1 MQVLLFLS
9 DMMIPLVIFYI
20 VGFGL
25 LMKRNI
31 YEDLV
36 PRNRHYMGQVLH

>member
-31 YEDLV
+31 YEDFV
-36 PRNRHYMGQVLH
+36 EGADVYKRQV